1 MKIVHLCLG
10 SFYPDNYSYQEN
22 MLPKFHKELGFDV
35 EVIAST
41 QSFDEHGKTCYLNK
55 IGSYQNEYDIK
66 VTRLAYK
73 SGNKIWKKFKRYIGT
88 YDAIEKAAPDIIFI
102 HGCQFLDIDQ
112 VVKYLKKH
120 PDVKVFVDNHADFSN
135 SATNWLS
142 KNILHKI
149 IWRNCA
155 HKIEPYATKFYGV
168 LPARVDFLK
177 NIYKLPAE
185 KCELLVMGADD
196 ELVERAKTNGT
207 RKRIRDEYGIKD
219 NDFLIMTGGK
229 IDPWKTQTILL
240 MQAVHNI
247 KNESVKLIVFGSVT
261 QELMEQVK
269 SLADGTKVQYIGWI
283 QSKDSYDYFE
293 AADLVV
299 FPGRHS
305 VMWEQVVGQG
315 KPMLVKDWAG
325 THHVDIGGNVKFLTK
340 DSVEEIQGEIEHL
353 LANPDEYQKMK
364 DVAEKEGMKVFS
376 YKEIARRAIKA

>member
-1 MKIVHLCLG
+1 MKMLHVCLIAPVTDGLAYQDNLLPKYHVQMGWDTTIVTSRWIWDSNGKMKIDDRDKYVNEDGVKVIRLPMNG
-10 SFYPDNYSYQEN
+10 KENFYN
-22 MLPKFHKELGFDV
+22 H
-35 EVIAST
+35 
-41 QSFDEHGKTCYLNK
+41 
-55 IGSYQNEYDIK
+55 
-66 VTRLAYK
+66 
-73 SGNKIWKKFKRYIGT
+73 FKRFYGFLQVLNSET
-88 YDAIEKAAPDIIFI
+88 PDIIFI

-120 PDVKVFVDNHADFSN
+120 HDVKVFVDNHADFSN
-135 SATNWLS
+135 SARGWVS

-149 IWRNCA
+149 IWRHCA
-155 HKIEPYATKFYGV
+155 HKIEPYTTKFYGV

-196 ELVERAKTNGT
+196 ELVEKAKTSGA
-207 RKRIRDEYGIKD
+207 RKRIRDQYKIAD
-219 NDFLIMTGGK
+219 TDFLIMTGGK
-229 IDPWKTQTILL
+229 IDQWKTQTLLL

-315 KPMLVKDWAG
+315 KPMLVKDWVG

-353 LANPDEYQKMK
+353 LANPDEYQKMTN
-364 DVAEKEGMKVFS
+364 VAEKEGMKVFS
-376 YKEIARRAIKA
+376 YKEIARRAIEV